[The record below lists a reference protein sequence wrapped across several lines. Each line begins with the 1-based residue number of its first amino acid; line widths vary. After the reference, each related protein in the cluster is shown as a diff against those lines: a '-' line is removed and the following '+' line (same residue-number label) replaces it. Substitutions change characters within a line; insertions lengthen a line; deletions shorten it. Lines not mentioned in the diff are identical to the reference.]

1 MRWTTLII
9 HTSLNY
15 SRKDAYAVC
24 IVQIRMFSSLRESFC
39 LPSSAA
45 ESHVAMTLTLR
56 GLRVGMAD
64 TVNFEKVRKIGN
76 FRLITALDVIFKVS
90 IGS

>member
-1 MRWTTLII
+1 M
-9 HTSLNY
+9 SLNY

-24 IVQIRMFSSLRESFC
+24 IVQIRMFSSLRECFC

-45 ESHVAMTLTLR
+45 ESHVATTLTLH
-56 GLRVGMAD
+56 GLCVGMAD
-64 TVNFEKVRKIGN
+64 TVNFEKVKKIGN
-76 FRLITALDVIFKVS
+76 FRLITALDVIFKV